1 MKCYTIENEKL
12 FGDVIITQQIPKKKC
27 TVNNWQIP
35 KVHRVQRNQNLTKCT
50 IDTPDFMAINK
61 LMTKNRNKQ
70 RENYSPVLFKR
81 GIILTSNN
89 KDKKFGDHQQCNIKD
104 DFVKKQKIYPLPV
117 VRESHEGVVISSLVD
132 QLLSD
137 IYRCSKSEFERSE
150 SESTVSSFRPHL
162 KHRYLQRTR
171 LQFKWGSLESEPKI

>member
-1 MKCYTIENEKL
+1 MPICDINYNINYKLKCYTIENEKL
-12 FGDVIITQQIPKKKC
+12 FGDIIITHQTPKKLY

-35 KVHRVQRNQNLTKCT
+35 KVHQVQIQNQNLTKYT

-61 LMTKNRNKQ
+61 LMTKNNNKNKN
-70 RENYSPVLFKR
+70 RE
-81 GIILTSNN
+81 IIFSNN
-89 KDKKFGDHQQCNIKD
+89 NKHKKFNNNQQCKIND

-171 LQFKWGSLESEPKI
+171 LQFKCKI